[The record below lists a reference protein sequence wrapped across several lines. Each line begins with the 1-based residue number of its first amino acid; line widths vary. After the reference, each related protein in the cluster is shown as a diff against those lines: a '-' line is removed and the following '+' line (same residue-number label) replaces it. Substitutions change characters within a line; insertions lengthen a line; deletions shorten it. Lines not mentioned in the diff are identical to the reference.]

1 MKSTIRLFKAVPIL
15 EKKGKVTNHKLLQS
29 TIKHG
34 FVFAPEVIFNYSE
47 KELEDL
53 TKTVI
58 EEVGLSAEEMNSS
71 FHKSWKKVRDS
82 SLEQLV
88 LEQLIHYFTTYG
100 FEALG
105 IYSKDSVYIPN
116 EKLEIPELDIDG
128 FNFIII
134 KGYTKAELKKKIIT
148 LLSTGIAVSDE
159 TKRDI
164 VDVCLFVEI
173 SSKEIEEIK
182 NKEVRITLFDFLDMI
197 PENPVEFLR
206 YAVYKS
212 IGKTL
217 LIKDKATIEQIKEQ
231 ENFDV
236 LSLFYK
242 YKNAY
247 RLERLSEIFYRFKPI
262 FLAFKTNTQL
272 KSYINKIGR
281 QAKKYHKPMKPDFLN
296 DVTSMIK
303 KGELITKEKL
313 NKELSKV
320 NTFRKIRLAYALH
333 YRTKDVESILYKVRN
348 GKSYAK
354 EFDFE
359 HKADAEEI
367 LEVVKESI
375 INDIRKNVKGKT
387 IYIPEYIKYTL
398 PATEKQFTGDLPS
411 GSYITIPKDMI
422 FGVYWHNV
430 GNHRIDLDLS
440 IMRTSGRKVG
450 WDVMYRTEDRGV
462 LFSGDMTDAP
472 NPKGASELFY
482 IKRQTE
488 DSMVMFINYFNY
500 SPVTV
505 PFKIIVAKEELEQ
518 LEENHMVNPNNVVC
532 IAKTQINQKQ
542 KILGLI
548 KTTPDECRFYFC
560 ETGIGNTITSS
571 SKPYVEYSRNYLTD
585 FYEDMFSLND
595 ILEQAGARINEKEE
609 GEEYDI
615 DLSPENLEKDKIIS
629 LLS

>member
-15 EKKGKVTNHKLLQS
+15 EKKSKATNDKLLQS

-71 FHKSWKKVRDS
+71 FHKSWSKVRGA

-116 EKLEIPELDIDG
+116 EKLEIPKLDIDG
-128 FNFIII
+128 FNFVVI
-134 KGYTKAELKKKIIT
+134 KGYTKAELKKKIIS

-159 TKRDI
+159 TRKDI

-182 NKEVRITLFDFLDMI
+182 NKEVRITLFDFLDLI
-197 PENPVEFLR
+197 PENPIEFLR

-217 LIKDKATIEQIKEQ
+217 LIKDKATINQIKEQ
-231 ENFDV
+231 ENFNV
-236 LSLFYK
+236 LALFHK
-242 YKNAY
+242 YKNKY
-247 RLERLSEIFYRFKPI
+247 RIERLSEIFYRFKPI

-272 KSYINKIGR
+272 KNYVNKIGR

-296 DVTSMIK
+296 EVTSMIK
-303 KGELITKEKL
+303 KGELVTKEKL

-333 YRTKDVESILYKVRN
+333 YRTKDVESILYKIRN

-387 IYIPEYIKYTL
+387 IYIPEYIKYAL

-411 GSYITIPKDMI
+411 GSYVTIPKDMI

-430 GNHRIDLDLS
+430 GNYRVDLDLS
-440 IMRTSGRKVG
+440 IIQTSGRKFG
-450 WDVMYRTEDRGV
+450 WDAMYRTEDRGI
-462 LFSGDMTDAP
+462 LFSGDMTEASTP
-472 NPKGASELFY
+472 NGASELFY

-488 DSMVMFINYFNY
+488 DSMIMFVNYYNF

-505 PFKIIVAKEELEQ
+505 PFKIIVGKERLEQ
-518 LEENHMVNPNNVVC
+518 LEENHMVNPNDVVC
-532 IAKTQINQKQ
+532 IAKTQINQRQ

-560 ETGIGNTITSS
+560 ETAIGNTISS
-571 SKPYVEYSRNYLTD
+571 SGKPYVEYGRKYLTD

-609 GEEYDI
+609 DEEYDI